1 MKQITTL
8 EELNT
13 AAKNRQS
20 VVFGWGTLSRPMPA
34 AVFLN
39 MAGVTILCR
48 IHLGVY
54 IYEKPKKRAWGPSG
68 FSRKAVK
75 K

>member
-1 MKQITTL
+1 MKQIKTL
-8 EELNT
+8 EDVNT

-20 VVFGWGTLSRPMPA
+20 VVFGCGSFSRPMPA

-39 MAGVTILCR
+39 MAGITILCR

-54 IYEKPKKRAWGPSG
+54 IYEKPKKRAWGTSG